1 MPLHL
6 VADEKH
12 SWRLGERVFIPTT
25 VGSGCFL
32 GVDIVGS
39 AETPDLVSGYGRFR
53 DEALGL
59 NSAYQAETVKK
70 DGWDH
75 TQAAW
80 KMLFPRIAIVLCF
93 LHTVL
98 DIQQRCRKT
107 KALWQKLTGRLWHV
121 YTAPSKRHF
130 AQRLRQLRQ
139 WAQGK
144 VKQPSLL
151 RKLVNLK
158 GKSKQFQVAYDYPEA
173 ARTPLHAR
181 PADERSG
188 PIVVYHAVLSWF

>member
-39 AETPDLVSGYGRFR
+39 AETPGLLNGYGRFR
-53 DEALGL
+53 DEVLAL
-59 NSAYQAETVKK
+59 NSAYQPETVTT
-70 DGWDH
+70 DGWNH

-80 KMLFPRIAIVLCF
+80 KTLFPGIAIILCF
-93 LHTVL
+93 LHSVL

-107 KALWQKLTGRLWHV
+107 KPIWKKLTGRLWHI
-121 YTAPSKRHF
+121 YKAPSKRHF
-130 AQRLRQLRQ
+130 ARALT
-139 WAQGK
+139 A
-144 VKQPSLL
+144 
-151 RKLVNLK
+151 
-158 GKSKQFQVAYDYPEA
+158 VA
-173 ARTPLHAR
+173 
-181 PADERSG
+181 
-188 PIVVYHAVLSWF
+188 AVGTTDS